1 MTVTVIFGSDQGC
14 TRSIAARIAKKL
26 NGKALDIKKARPSDL
41 EASSLLILGCPTYG
55 FGDLQSDWEENIA
68 TLEEADLG
76 GKRVALFGTGDQV
89 NYPDSFIDA
98 VGILYDRV
106 LAKGAQVVGFTDPDG
121 YDFTGSAALRDGRFV
136 GLALDEDNQSG
147 KTEGRINAWI
157 SQLN

>member
-14 TRSIAARIAKKL
+14 TRTIAGRIAKKL
-26 NGKALDIKKARPSDL
+26 NGKSLDIKKASTADL
-41 EASSLLILGCPTYG
+41 EDASLLILGCPTYG
-55 FGDLQSDWEENIA
+55 FGDLQTDWEDHIA
-68 TLEEADLG
+68 TLDDAELS
-76 GKRVALFGTGDQV
+76 GKTVALFGTGDQV

-106 LAKGAQVVGFTDPDG
+106 TAKGARVVGFTATDG
-121 YDFTGSAALRDGRFV
+121 YDFTGSAALRDGQFV

-157 SQLN
+157 SQLA